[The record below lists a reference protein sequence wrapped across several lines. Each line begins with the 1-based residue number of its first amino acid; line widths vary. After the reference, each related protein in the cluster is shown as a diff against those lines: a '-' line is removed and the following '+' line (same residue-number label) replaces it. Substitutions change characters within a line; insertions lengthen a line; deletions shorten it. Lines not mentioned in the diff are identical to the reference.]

1 VLSCATKIKV
11 FVKNYTIQKAV
22 QIQYLCAMSQFAH
35 DKVVPYSQSN
45 AEKKEQVATMFD
57 SIAKRY
63 DFLNRFLSLGIDQ
76 GWRKKAIAYLNDKQ
90 INHLLDIATGTADMA
105 LMAHKQIQPIAI
117 TGIDISEGMMQY
129 GRIKIEQKGLAH
141 KIKLSLGDSTA
152 IPFEAAKFDG
162 AMVAFG
168 VRNFA
173 NLEKG
178 LAEIYRVLTPG
189 SKLVILEF
197 SQPTSF
203 WFKPIYT
210 FYMKWVTPTIGKLFS
225 GNKEAY
231 AYLNESVIA
240 FPEGAAFLTI
250 LEQAGFKNVSQEKL
264 SLGICSIYCGS
275 KL

>member
-1 VLSCATKIKV
+1 
-11 FVKNYTIQKAV
+11 
-22 QIQYLCAMSQFAH
+22 MSQFAH

-45 AEKKEQVATMFD
+45 ASKKEQVASMFD
-57 SIAKRY
+57 SIAKKY

-76 GWRKKAIAYLNDKQ
+76 GWRKKAISYLKEKPL
-90 INHLLDIATGTADMA
+90 NHLLDIATGTADMA
-105 LMAHKQIQPIAI
+105 LMAYKQIHPKKI

-129 GRIKIEQKGLAH
+129 GRIKIAEKGLEN
-141 KIKLSLGDSTA
+141 IIQLTLGDSTE
-152 IPFEAAKFDG
+152 IPFEDAQFDG

-178 LAEIYRVLTPG
+178 LTEINRVLQPG
-189 SKLVILEF
+189 SRLVVLEF
-197 SQPTSF
+197 SQPSSF

-210 FYMKWVTPTIGKLFS
+210 LYMKWITPTVGKLFS

-240 FPEGAAFLTI
+240 FPEGKAFLQV
-250 LEQAGFKNVSQEKL
+250 LEKAGFKNVQQEKL
-264 SLGICSIYCGS
+264 TLGICSIYIGN
-275 KL
+275 K

>member
-1 VLSCATKIKV
+1 
-11 FVKNYTIQKAV
+11 
-22 QIQYLCAMSQFAH
+22 MSQFAH

-45 AEKKEQVATMFD
+45 ASKKEQVASMFD
-57 SIAKRY
+57 SIAKKY

-76 GWRKKAIAYLNDKQ
+76 GWRKKAISNLKEKPL
-90 INHLLDIATGTADMA
+90 NHLLDIATGTADMA
-105 LMAHKQIQPIAI
+105 LMAYKQIHPKKI

-129 GRIKIEQKGLAH
+129 GRIKIAEKGLEDT
-141 KIKLSLGDSTA
+141 IQLTLGDSTE
-152 IPFEAAKFDG
+152 IPFQDAQFDG

-178 LAEIYRVLTPG
+178 LTEINRVLQPG
-189 SKLVILEF
+189 SKLVVLEF
-197 SQPTSF
+197 SQPSSF

-210 FYMKWVTPTIGKLFS
+210 LYMKWITPTVGKLFS

-240 FPEGAAFLTI
+240 FPEGKAFLQV
-250 LEQAGFKNVSQEKL
+250 LEKAGFNNVQQEKL
-264 SLGICSIYCGS
+264 TLGICSIYIGN
-275 KL
+275 K

>member
-1 VLSCATKIKV
+1 
-11 FVKNYTIQKAV
+11 
-22 QIQYLCAMSQFAH
+22 MSKFAH

-45 AEKKEQVATMFD
+45 AEKKEQVASMFD

-76 GWRKKAIAYLNDKQ
+76 GWRKTAISYLKDKK

-105 LMAHKQIQPIAI
+105 LMAFKQIQPTKI

-129 GRIKIEQKGLAH
+129 GRIKIEQKGLTDT
-141 KIKLSLGDSTA
+141 IQLSLGDSTA
-152 IPFEAAKFDG
+152 IPFEADKFDG

-178 LAEIYRVLTPG
+178 LQEIYRVLTPN

-210 FYMKWVTPTIGKLFS
+210 FYMKWVTPTVGKLFS
-225 GNKEAY
+225 GNKAAY

-240 FPEGAAFLTI
+240 FPEGTAFLTI
-250 LEQAGFKNVSQEKL
+250 LEQAGFKNVSQQKL

-275 KL
+275 K

>member
-1 VLSCATKIKV
+1 
-11 FVKNYTIQKAV
+11 
-22 QIQYLCAMSQFAH
+22 MSQFAH

-45 AEKKEQVATMFD
+45 AEKKEQVASMFD
-57 SIAKRY
+57 SIASRY

-76 GWRKKAIAYLNDKQ
+76 GWRKTAISYLKDKK

-105 LMAHKQIQPIAI
+105 LMAFKQIQPVKI

-129 GRIKIEQKGLAH
+129 GRIKIEQKGLSN
-141 KIKLSLGDSTA
+141 KIQLSLGDSTA
-152 IPFEAAKFDG
+152 IPFEAAQFDG

-178 LAEIYRVLTPG
+178 LQEIYRVLIPE

-197 SQPTSF
+197 SQPTSI

-210 FYMKWVTPTIGKLFS
+210 FYMKWVTPTVGKLFS
-225 GNKEAY
+225 GNKAAY
-231 AYLNESVIA
+231 TYLNESVIA
-240 FPEGAAFLTI
+240 FPEGTAFLTI
-250 LEQAGFKNVSQEKL
+250 LEKAGFKNVSQQKL

-275 KL
+275 K

>member
-1 VLSCATKIKV
+1 
-11 FVKNYTIQKAV
+11 
-22 QIQYLCAMSQFAH
+22 MSQFAH

-45 AEKKEQVATMFD
+45 ASKKEQVASMFD
-57 SIAKRY
+57 SIAKKY

-76 GWRKKAIAYLNDKQ
+76 GWRKKAISYLKEKPLD
-90 INHLLDIATGTADMA
+90 HLLDIATGTADMA
-105 LMAHKQIQPIAI
+105 LMAFKQIHPKKI

-129 GRIKIEQKGLAH
+129 GRIKIEEKGLEN
-141 KIKLSLGDSTA
+141 IIQLTLGDSTE
-152 IPFEAAKFDG
+152 IPFEDAQFDG

-178 LAEIYRVLTPG
+178 LTEINRVLQPG
-189 SKLVILEF
+189 SRLVVLEF
-197 SQPTSF
+197 SQPSSF

-210 FYMKWVTPTIGKLFS
+210 LYMKWITPTVGKLFS

-240 FPEGAAFLTI
+240 FPEGKAFLLV
-250 LEQAGFKNVSQEKL
+250 LEKAGFKNVQQEKL
-264 SLGICSIYCGS
+264 TLGICSIYIGN
-275 KL
+275 K

>member
-1 VLSCATKIKV
+1 
-11 FVKNYTIQKAV
+11 
-22 QIQYLCAMSQFAH
+22 MSQFAH

-45 AEKKEQVATMFD
+45 AEKKEQVASMFD

-76 GWRKKAIAYLNDKQ
+76 GWRKKAIGYLKEKK

-105 LMAHKQIQPIAI
+105 LMANRLIHPTKI

-129 GRIKIEQKGLAH
+129 GRIKIEQKGLSD
-141 KIKLSLGDSTA
+141 KIKLCLGDSTA
-152 IPFEAAKFDG
+152 IPFEAAQFDG

-178 LAEIYRVLTPG
+178 LQEIYRVLTPN

-197 SQPTSF
+197 SQPNSF

-210 FYMKWVTPTIGKLFS
+210 LYMKWITPTMGKLFS
-225 GNKEAY
+225 GNKAAY
-231 AYLNESVIA
+231 TYLNESVIA
-240 FPEGAAFLTI
+240 FPEGAAFLSI
-250 LEQAGFKNVSQEKL
+250 LEQAGFKNVSQQKL

-275 KL
+275 K

>member
-1 VLSCATKIKV
+1 
-11 FVKNYTIQKAV
+11 
-22 QIQYLCAMSQFAH
+22 MSQFAH
-35 DKVVPYSQSN
+35 DKVVTYSQSN
-45 AEKKEQVATMFD
+45 ADKKEQVASMFD
-57 SIAKRY
+57 SIASRY

-76 GWRKKAIAYLNDKQ
+76 GWRKTAISYLKDKK

-105 LMAHKQIQPIAI
+105 LMAYRQIQPTKI

-129 GRIKIEQKGLAH
+129 GRIKIEQKGLRD
-141 KIKLSLGDSTA
+141 KIQLSLGDSTA
-152 IPFEAAKFDG
+152 IPFEAAQFDG

-178 LAEIYRVLTPG
+178 LQEIYRVLTPE

-197 SQPTSF
+197 SQPTSI

-210 FYMKWVTPTIGKLFS
+210 FYMKWVTPTVGKLFS
-225 GNKEAY
+225 GNKAAY
-231 AYLNESVIA
+231 TYLNESVIA
-240 FPEGAAFLTI
+240 FPEGTAFLTI
-250 LEQAGFKNVSQEKL
+250 LEKAGFKNVSQQKL

-275 KL
+275 K

>member
-1 VLSCATKIKV
+1 
-11 FVKNYTIQKAV
+11 
-22 QIQYLCAMSQFAH
+22 MSQFAH

-57 SIAKRY
+57 SIAKKY

-76 GWRKKAIAYLNDKQ
+76 GWRKKAIAYLKDKK

-105 LMAHKQIQPIAI
+105 LMAYQQVHPTKI

-129 GRIKIEQKGLAH
+129 GRIKIEQKGLAD
-141 KIKLSLGDSTA
+141 KIQLSQGDSTS
-152 IPFEAAKFDG
+152 IPFETGHFDG

-178 LAEIYRVLTPG
+178 LQEIYRVLTPN

-225 GNKEAY
+225 GNKAAY
-231 AYLNESVIA
+231 TYLNESVIA
-240 FPEGAAFLTI
+240 FPEGAAFLSI
-250 LEQAGFKNVSQEKL
+250 LAQAGFKNVSQQKL

-275 KL
+275 K

>member
-1 VLSCATKIKV
+1 
-11 FVKNYTIQKAV
+11 
-22 QIQYLCAMSQFAH
+22 MSQFAH

-45 AEKKEQVATMFD
+45 AEKKEQVASMFD

-76 GWRKKAIAYLNDKQ
+76 GWRKKAIAHLKDKK
-90 INHLLDIATGTADMA
+90 IKHLLDIATGTADMA
-105 LMAHKQIQPIAI
+105 LMAYGQIHPEKI

-129 GRIKIEQKGLAH
+129 GRVKIQEKGLNE
-141 KIKLSLGDSTA
+141 KIQLSLGDSTA
-152 IPFEAAKFDG
+152 IGFEPATFDG

-178 LAEIYRVLTPG
+178 LEEIHRVLTPG

-197 SQPTSF
+197 SQPSSF

-210 FYMKWVTPTIGKLFS
+210 FYMKWVTPAIGKLFS

-264 SLGICSIYCGS
+264 SLGICSIYCAS
-275 KL
+275 K

>member
-1 VLSCATKIKV
+1 
-11 FVKNYTIQKAV
+11 
-22 QIQYLCAMSQFAH
+22 MSEYEH
-35 DKVVPYSQSN
+35 DKIVPYAASH
-45 AEKKEQVATMFD
+45 AAKKEQVATMFD
-57 SIAKRY
+57 HIAKRY

-76 GWRKKAIAYLNDKQ
+76 GWRKKAIAYFGQQK
-90 INHLLDIATGTADMA
+90 IHHLLDIATGTADMA
-105 LMAHKQIQPIAI
+105 LMADKTITPKKI

-129 GRIKIEQKGLAH
+129 GRIKIQEKGLNE
-141 KIKLSLGDSTA
+141 KIQLSLGDSTA
-152 IPFEAAKFDG
+152 IPFEASTFDG

-178 LAEIYRVLTPG
+178 LSEIYRVLTPG

-197 SQPTSF
+197 SQPSSF

-210 FYMKWVTPTIGKLFS
+210 FYMKWVTPSIGKLFS

-250 LEQAGFKNVSQEKL
+250 LEQVGFNNISQEKL
-264 SLGICSIYCGS
+264 SLGICSIYCAS
-275 KL
+275 K

>member
-11 FVKNYTIQKAV
+11 FVKNYTIQKAA

-45 AEKKEQVATMFD
+45 ADKKEQVASMFD

-76 GWRKKAIAYLNDKQ
+76 GWRKKAISYLKDKK
-90 INHLLDIATGTADMA
+90 IKHLLDIATGTADMA
-105 LMAHKQIQPIAI
+105 LMAYSQIHPEKI

-129 GRIKIEQKGLAH
+129 GRVKIQNKGLND
-141 KIKLSLGDSTA
+141 KIQLSLGDSTA
-152 IPFEAAKFDG
+152 IPFEASTFDG

-178 LAEIYRVLTPG
+178 LQEIHRVLTLG

-197 SQPTSF
+197 SQPSSF

-240 FPEGAAFLTI
+240 FPEGAAFLSI

-264 SLGICSIYCGS
+264 SLGICSIYCAS
-275 KL
+275 K

>member
-1 VLSCATKIKV
+1 
-11 FVKNYTIQKAV
+11 
-22 QIQYLCAMSQFAH
+22 MSQFAH

-45 AEKKEQVATMFD
+45 ATKKEQVASMFD
-57 SIAKRY
+57 SIAKKY

-76 GWRKKAIAYLNDKQ
+76 GWRKKAIAYLKNKSLD
-90 INHLLDIATGTADMA
+90 HLLDIATGTADMS
-105 LMAHKQIQPIAI
+105 LMAYKQIRPKKI

-129 GRIKIEQKGLAH
+129 GRIKIAQKGLENIIEL
-141 KIKLSLGDSTA
+141 KLGDSTE
-152 IPFEAAKFDG
+152 IPFEDAQFDG

-178 LAEIYRVLTPG
+178 LTEINRVLQPE
-189 SKLVILEF
+189 SKIVVLEF

-210 FYMKWVTPTIGKLFS
+210 LYMKWITPTIGKIFS

-240 FPEGAAFLTI
+240 FPEGKAFLTV
-250 LEQAGFKNVSQEKL
+250 LEKAGFKNVQQEKL
-264 SLGICSIYCGS
+264 TLGICSIYIGN
-275 KL
+275 K

>member
-1 VLSCATKIKV
+1 
-11 FVKNYTIQKAV
+11 
-22 QIQYLCAMSQFAH
+22 MSQFAH

-45 AEKKEQVATMFD
+45 ASKKEQVASMFD
-57 SIAKRY
+57 SIAKKY

-76 GWRKKAIAYLNDKQ
+76 GWRKKAISYLKEKPLD
-90 INHLLDIATGTADMA
+90 HLLDIATGTADMA
-105 LMAHKQIQPIAI
+105 LMAFKQIHPKKI

-129 GRIKIEQKGLAH
+129 GRIKIAEKGLEN
-141 KIKLSLGDSTA
+141 IIQLTLGDSTE
-152 IPFEAAKFDG
+152 IPFEDAQFDG

-178 LAEIYRVLTPG
+178 LTEINRVLQPG
-189 SKLVILEF
+189 SRLVVLEF
-197 SQPTSF
+197 SQPSSF

-210 FYMKWVTPTIGKLFS
+210 LYMKWITPTVGKLFS

-240 FPEGAAFLTI
+240 FPEGKAFLQV
-250 LEQAGFKNVSQEKL
+250 LEKAGFKNVQQEKL
-264 SLGICSIYCGS
+264 TLGICSIYIGN
-275 KL
+275 K

>member
-1 VLSCATKIKV
+1 
-11 FVKNYTIQKAV
+11 
-22 QIQYLCAMSQFAH
+22 MSKYAH
-35 DKVVPYSQSN
+35 DNIVPDSNSQAS
-45 AEKKEQVATMFD
+45 KKEQVASMFD
-57 SIAKRY
+57 SIAKKY

-76 GWRKKAIAYLNDKQ
+76 IWRKKAIANFKGAP
-90 INHLLDIATGTADMA
+90 IHHLLDVATGTADMA
-105 LMAHKQIQPIAI
+105 LMAYKQIQPKQI
-117 TGIDISEGMMQY
+117 TGMDISEGMMQY
-129 GRIKIEQKGLAH
+129 GRVKIQDKGLGD
-141 KIKLSLGDSTA
+141 KIQLSLGDSTA
-152 IPFEAAKFDG
+152 IPFEASTFDG

-178 LAEIYRVLTPG
+178 LQEIHRVLTPG

-197 SQPTSF
+197 SQPSSF

-210 FYMKWVTPTIGKLFS
+210 FYMKWVTPSIGKLFS

-264 SLGICSIYCGS
+264 SLGICSIYCAS
-275 KL
+275 K

>member
-1 VLSCATKIKV
+1 
-11 FVKNYTIQKAV
+11 
-22 QIQYLCAMSQFAH
+22 MSQFAH

-45 AEKKEQVATMFD
+45 AEKKEQVASMFD

-76 GWRKKAIAYLNDKQ
+76 GWRNKAIAYLNDKK

-105 LMAHKQIQPIAI
+105 LMANLKIQPTQI
-117 TGIDISEGMMQY
+117 TGIDISEGMMKY
-129 GRIKIEQKGLAH
+129 GRIKIEQKGLSD
-141 KIKLSLGDSTA
+141 KIKLCLGDSTA
-152 IPFEAAKFDG
+152 IPFEAALFDG

-178 LAEIYRVLTPG
+178 LQEINRVLMPN

-225 GNKEAY
+225 GNKAAY
-231 AYLNESVIA
+231 TYLNESVIA
-240 FPEGAAFLTI
+240 FPEGDAFLNI
-250 LEQAGFKNVSQEKL
+250 LEQAGFKNVSQQKL

-275 KL
+275 K

>member
-1 VLSCATKIKV
+1 
-11 FVKNYTIQKAV
+11 
-22 QIQYLCAMSQFAH
+22 MSQFAH

-45 AEKKEQVATMFD
+45 ASKKEQVASMFD
-57 SIAKRY
+57 SIAKKY

-76 GWRKKAIAYLNDKQ
+76 GWRKKAIAHLGKKP

-105 LMAHKQIQPIAI
+105 LMAYRLIQPRKI

-129 GRIKIEQKGLAH
+129 GRIKIAQK
-141 KIKLSLGDSTA
+141 KLDQIIDLQLGDSTE
-152 IPFEAAKFDG
+152 IPFGDEQFDG

-178 LAEIYRVLTPG
+178 LKEIYRVLQPG
-189 SKLVILEF
+189 SELVVLEF

-210 FYMKWVTPTIGKLFS
+210 LYMKWITPTVGKLFS

-240 FPEGAAFLTI
+240 FPEGKAFLEV
-250 LEQAGFKNVSQEKL
+250 LETAGFKNVQQQKL
-264 SLGICSIYCGS
+264 TLGICSIYIGS
-275 KL
+275 K

>member
-1 VLSCATKIKV
+1 
-11 FVKNYTIQKAV
+11 
-22 QIQYLCAMSQFAH
+22 MSEFEH
-35 DKVVPYSQSN
+35 DKIVPYAAST
-45 AEKKEQVATMFD
+45 AAKKEQVATMFD
-57 SIAKRY
+57 HIAKRY

-76 GWRKKAIAYLNDKQ
+76 GWRKKAISYLKDKK
-90 INHLLDIATGTADMA
+90 IKHLLDIATGTADMA
-105 LMAHKQIQPIAI
+105 LMAYGQIQPEKI

-129 GRIKIEQKGLAH
+129 GRVKIQDKGLNE
-141 KIKLSLGDSTA
+141 KIQLSLGDSTA
-152 IPFEAAKFDG
+152 IPFEAATFDG

-178 LAEIYRVLTPG
+178 LQEIHRVLIPG

-197 SQPTSF
+197 SQPSSF

-210 FYMKWVTPTIGKLFS
+210 FYMKWITPTIGKLFS

-264 SLGICSIYCGS
+264 SLGICSIYCAS
-275 KL
+275 K

>member
-1 VLSCATKIKV
+1 
-11 FVKNYTIQKAV
+11 
-22 QIQYLCAMSQFAH
+22 MSEYAH
-35 DKVVPYSQSN
+35 DKVVPYGDSA

-63 DFLNRFLSLGIDQ
+63 DFLNRFLSLGIDK
-76 GWRKKAIAYLNDKQ
+76 GWRKKAIAHFEGKKM
-90 INHLLDIATGTADMA
+90 NHLLDIATGTADMA
-105 LMAHKQIQPIAI
+105 LMAYQQIHPAKI

-129 GRIKIEQKGLAH
+129 GRQKIAQKGLSH
-141 KIKLSLGDSTA
+141 CIELSLGDSTA
-152 IPFEAAKFDG
+152 IPFESNCFDG

-173 NLEKG
+173 DLEKG
-178 LAEIYRVLTPG
+178 LTEINRVLQPG

-197 SQPTSF
+197 SQPTSK

-210 FYMKWVTPTIGKLFS
+210 FYMKWITPTVGKIFS

-240 FPEGAAFLTI
+240 FPEGASFLSI
-250 LEQAGFKNVSQEKL
+250 FEKSGFTNVSQQKL
-264 SLGICSIYCGS
+264 TLGICSIYCGS
-275 KL
+275 K